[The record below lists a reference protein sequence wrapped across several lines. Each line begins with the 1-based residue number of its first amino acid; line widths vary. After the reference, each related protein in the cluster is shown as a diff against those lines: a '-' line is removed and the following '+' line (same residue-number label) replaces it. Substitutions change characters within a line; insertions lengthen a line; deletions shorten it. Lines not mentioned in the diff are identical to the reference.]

1 MLTAIRRQSFLQQ
14 LLTLKCCCCA
24 AGGAAAIGMAQPVTA
39 QPILGDDGRSLTYLF
54 NKALFDG
61 APGSVNDPSATKLG
75 DNWMEAVIR
84 NNGTGENGAGSVE
97 LTLNAN
103 LDDASGAFIS
113 SVAFNLLGTFDELNV
128 TCNSGA
134 ACATPVSNLNYDSI
148 NMSNNVRGL
157 DLELLFPTSNSP
169 RTDRLDGTDSVSFTI
184 TGVGLTFN
192 SFNEVND
199 TKQGG
204 LDKIYTAARLQ
215 GYDDG
220 SSTLLDGPTEPVP
233 GPLPLLGGVA
243 AFQASRRLRR
253 RLASARL
260 AAAKPPAHRTT

>member
-1 MLTAIRRQSFLQQ
+1 
-14 LLTLKCCCCA
+14 
-24 AGGAAAIGMAQPVTA
+24 MAQPVTA
-39 QPILGDDGRSLTYLF
+39 QPIFGDDGRSLTYLF

-84 NNGTGENGAGSVE
+84 NNGAGSVE

-113 SVAFNLLGTFDELNV
+113 SVAFNLLGTIDELNV

-134 ACATPVSNLNYDSI
+134 ACATPASNLNYDSI

-157 DLELLFPTSNSP
+157 DLELLFPRSNNP

-184 TGVGLTFN
+184 TGDGLTFN
-192 SFNEVND
+192 SFNAVND

-204 LDKIYTAARLQ
+204 LDEIYTAARLQ

-260 AAAKPPAHRTT
+260 ASGRPPAHRPA

>member
-1 MLTAIRRQSFLQQ
+1 
-14 LLTLKCCCCA
+14 
-24 AGGAAAIGMAQPVTA
+24 MAQPVTA
-39 QPILGDDGRSLTYLF
+39 QPIFGDDGRSLTYLF

-84 NNGTGENGAGSVE
+84 NNGTGVNGAGSVK

-113 SVAFNLLGTFDELNV
+113 SVAFNLLGSIDGLDV
-128 TCNSGA
+128 ICNPGA
-134 ACATPVSNLNYDSI
+134 ACANLNYDSI

-157 DLELLFPTSNSP
+157 DLELLFPTSNNP

-184 TGVGLTFN
+184 TGDGLTFN
-192 SFNEVND
+192 SFNAVND